1 MKKVDKYL
9 PKASIE
15 LISSWLK
22 KYQCELEIKK
32 PRKSKLGDYQFCQ
45 KLKQHKISINQDL
58 NKYAFLLTITHEIA
72 HMMAWDKYQNTI
84 LPHDLDKCRQCSD
97 LLFLYLH
104 SFYTPFI

>member
-45 KLKQHKISINQDL
+45 KLKQHKII
-58 NKYAFLLTITHEIA
+58 KRAVR
-72 HMMAWDKYQNTI
+72 MMTANIESASYPIQ
-84 LPHDLDKCRQCSD
+84 RQEDIESR
-97 LLFLYLH
+97 
-104 SFYTPFI
+104 